1 MIDIEIQISISE
13 RSSGW
18 AINYSG
24 PGPSSGQ
31 LISLFYEESLRRASF
46 KKFCH
51 QIAPTIKRAGCN
63 FVHQPRKIQILGGIS
78 VSDIA
83 VNWERKWDLQ
93 NKHCSRNYLQC
104 TASEI
109 CEAGPGQGRQNFG
122 FWISQQ
128 TQWAASKHQHHLY
141 LDAFQCM

>member
-1 MIDIEIQISISE
+1 MSQFVFSAHHNFLKQNMMRSISGQASPLSE
-13 RSSGW
+13 LPIHPALSHLSFHSQL
-18 AINYSG
+18 A
-24 PGPSSGQ
+24 PQVLDSGQ

-83 VNWERKWDLQ
+83 VN
-93 NKHCSRNYLQC
+93 
-104 TASEI
+104 
-109 CEAGPGQGRQNFG
+109 
-122 FWISQQ
+122 
-128 TQWAASKHQHHLY
+128 
-141 LDAFQCM
+141 